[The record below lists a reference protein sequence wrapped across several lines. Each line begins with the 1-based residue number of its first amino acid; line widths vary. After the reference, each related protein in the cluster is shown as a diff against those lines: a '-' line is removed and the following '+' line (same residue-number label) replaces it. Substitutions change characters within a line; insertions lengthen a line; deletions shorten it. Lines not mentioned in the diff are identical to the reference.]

1 MAKDKALRINS
12 AQSGHRKRLKER
24 FSNSSV
30 GSLPDYE
37 ILEMILFMATP
48 RRDTKP
54 LARLLLKRF
63 GSIKG
68 VFFADPTE
76 LANVSGI
83 TTSTINLMRLLE
95 DFFSRLYKPD
105 AKNDETILNNWNNV
119 LNYCTLTMGFKKH
132 ECLRVLYLDK
142 RNKLLA
148 DQLMQEGTVD
158 KVAIYPREILKQC
171 LAKGASAVII
181 VHNHPSGEAKPSQ
194 EDTSITQQIN
204 DALKIIGISLHDH
217 VIVAKEKHFSFRANG
232 LLN

>member
-1 MAKDKALRINS
+1 MAKEKQLKVDT
-12 AQSGHRKRLKER
+12 QSGHRKRLRDR
-24 FSNSSV
+24 FSNSPI

-37 ILEMILFMATP
+37 ILEMILFMAAP

-54 LARLLLKRF
+54 LARLLIKKF

-76 LANVSGI
+76 LGNIPGM

-105 AKNDETILNNWNNV
+105 TKNDETILNNWNNV
-119 LNYCTLTMGFKKH
+119 LNYCTLTMGFKKQ

-148 DQLMQEGTVD
+148 DQLMQEGTID

-181 VHNHPSGEAKPSQ
+181 VHNHPSGEAKPSP
-194 EDTSITQQIN
+194 EDISVTQQIN
-204 DALKIIGISLHDH
+204 SALKIIGISLHDH
-217 VIVAKEKHFSFRANG
+217 VIVAKEKHFSFRAND